1 MLKVE
6 IEKKKKT
13 KSISPGKLHV
23 KKIKKQLQSAIP
35 DNLILNNKIEKKYL
49 IKKEPKTNE
58 SS

>member
-6 IEKKKKT
+6 IEKKKT

-35 DNLILNNKIEKKYL
+35 RQSN
-49 IKKEPKTNE
+49 IK
-58 SS
+58 